1 MPTATATTRKRRTR
15 KASATTVKQPRKS
28 ASKVTPTPVQSEP
41 VVINLPEGT
50 NLKKVTRTP
59 EPVVVKKEVESVE
72 KVRRNLNQL
81 DGFELALLPLIYL
94 EGFAKLVLKIV

>member
-28 ASKVTPTPVQSEP
+28 ASKVTPTPAKS
-41 VVINLPEGT
+41 
-50 NLKKVTRTP
+50 
-59 EPVVVKKEVESVE
+59 EPVVVKQPVKSEPVVVKQEVKSVE

-81 DGFELALLPLIYL
+81 DGFELAILPLIYL
-94 EGFAKLVLKIV
+94 EGFAKLAFKVS

>member
-1 MPTATATTRKRRTR
+1 MPTATSTTRKRRTR
-15 KASATTVKQPRKS
+15 KVSATTVKQPRKS

-41 VVINLPEGT
+41 VV
-50 NLKKVTRTP
+50 
-59 EPVVVKKEVESVE
+59 VKEEVKSVE

-94 EGFAKLVLKIV
+94 EGFAKLAFKVS

>member
-1 MPTATATTRKRRTR
+1 MPTAATAPRKRRTR
-15 KASATTVKQPRKS
+15 KASATSVKQPRKS

-59 EPVVVKKEVESVE
+59 EPVVVNQEVKSVE

>member
-1 MPTATATTRKRRTR
+1 MPTAATTPRKRRTR
-15 KASATTVKQPRKS
+15 KASTTVKQPRKS
-28 ASKVTPTPVQSEP
+28 ASKVTPTPVQSAP
-41 VVINLPEGT
+41 VEVKPE
-50 NLKKVTRTP
+50 
-59 EPVVVKKEVESVE
+59 VKSVE

>member
-15 KASATTVKQPRKS
+15 KASATVKQPRKS
-28 ASKVTPTPVQSEP
+28 ASKVTPTPVQSAP
-41 VVINLPEGT
+41 VEVKPE
-50 NLKKVTRTP
+50 
-59 EPVVVKKEVESVE
+59 VKSVE

>member
-1 MPTATATTRKRRTR
+1 MPTAATTPRKRRTR
-15 KASATTVKQPRKS
+15 KASTSVKQPRKS
-28 ASKVTPTPVQSEP
+28 ASKVTPTPVQS
-41 VVINLPEGT
+41 
-50 NLKKVTRTP
+50 

>member
-1 MPTATATTRKRRTR
+1 MPTAATAPRKRRTR

-41 VVINLPEGT
+41 VV
-50 NLKKVTRTP
+50 
-59 EPVVVKKEVESVE
+59 VKKEVKSVE

>member
-1 MPTATATTRKRRTR
+1 MPTAATAPRKRRTR

>member
-1 MPTATATTRKRRTR
+1 MPTAATTPRKRRTR
-15 KASATTVKQPRKS
+15 KASTTVKQPKRS
-28 ASKVTPTPVQSEP
+28 ASKVTPTPVQS
-41 VVINLPEGT
+41 
-50 NLKKVTRTP
+50 

>member
-1 MPTATATTRKRRTR
+1 MPTAATAPRKRRTR

-41 VVINLPEGT
+41 VVVKQPV
-50 NLKKVTRTP
+50 KS
-59 EPVVVKKEVESVE
+59 EPVVVKQEVKSVE

-94 EGFAKLVLKIV
+94 EGFAKLAFKVS

>member
-1 MPTATATTRKRRTR
+1 MPNAATAPRKRRTR
-15 KASATTVKQPRKS
+15 KASTTVKQPRKS

-41 VVINLPEGT
+41 VV
-50 NLKKVTRTP
+50 
-59 EPVVVKKEVESVE
+59 VKEEVKSVE

>member
-15 KASATTVKQPRKS
+15 KASATTVKQPKRS

-41 VVINLPEGT
+41 VV
-50 NLKKVTRTP
+50 
-59 EPVVVKKEVESVE
+59 VKKEVKSVE

-94 EGFAKLVLKIV
+94 EGFAKLAFKVS

>member
-15 KASATTVKQPRKS
+15 KASATVKQPRKS
-28 ASKVTPTPVQSEP
+28 ASKVTPTPVQS
-41 VVINLPEGT
+41 
-50 NLKKVTRTP
+50 

>member
-1 MPTATATTRKRRTR
+1 MPTAATAPRKRRTR
-15 KASATTVKQPRKS
+15 KASTTVKQPKRS

-41 VVINLPEGT
+41 VV
-50 NLKKVTRTP
+50 
-59 EPVVVKKEVESVE
+59 VKQEVKSVE

-94 EGFAKLVLKIV
+94 EGFAKLAFKVS

>member
-1 MPTATATTRKRRTR
+1 MPTAATAPRKRRTR
-15 KASATTVKQPRKS
+15 KASATSVKQPRKS

-59 EPVVVKKEVESVE
+59 EPVVVNQEVKSVE

-81 DGFELALLPLIYL
+81 NGFELALLPLIYL

>member
-1 MPTATATTRKRRTR
+1 MPTAATAPRKRRTR
-15 KASATTVKQPRKS
+15 KASATTVKQPKRS

-41 VVINLPEGT
+41 VV
-50 NLKKVTRTP
+50 
-59 EPVVVKKEVESVE
+59 VKQEVKSVE

-94 EGFAKLVLKIV
+94 EGFAKLAFKVS

>member
-1 MPTATATTRKRRTR
+1 MPNVATAPRKRRTR
-15 KASATTVKQPRKS
+15 KASTTVKQPRKS

-41 VVINLPEGT
+41 VV
-50 NLKKVTRTP
+50 
-59 EPVVVKKEVESVE
+59 VKEEVKSVE

-94 EGFAKLVLKIV
+94 EGFAKLAFKVS

>member
-1 MPTATATTRKRRTR
+1 MPTAATAPRKRRTR
-15 KASATTVKQPRKS
+15 KASTTSKQPRKS

>member
-1 MPTATATTRKRRTR
+1 MPNVATAPRKRRTR
-15 KASATTVKQPRKS
+15 KASTSVKQPRKS

-41 VVINLPEGT
+41 VV
-50 NLKKVTRTP
+50 
-59 EPVVVKKEVESVE
+59 VKEEVKSVE

-94 EGFAKLVLKIV
+94 EGFAKLAFKVS

>member
-1 MPTATATTRKRRTR
+1 MPTAATAPRKRRTR
-15 KASATTVKQPRKS
+15 KASTSVKQPRKS

-41 VVINLPEGT
+41 VV
-50 NLKKVTRTP
+50 
-59 EPVVVKKEVESVE
+59 VKEEVKSVE